1 MQSLTRSTPRLL
13 SRRLLTLRPQ
23 QFRCASR
30 YSSPDARPSTLVAP
44 TEPFTFR
51 TPDASLATPHPE
63 INPYDAAALRT
74 AALEKRRYHLQR
86 MRFAGI
92 GLVLSLLMT
101 AGVVWNV
108 DLDQMGP
115 VEGTGK
121 KTGGLRADAPSGAGQ
136 TFQGKEVKVLGR
148 GEGKKILAKVE
159 GEEGEVELV
168 ETGTSSVPHFPRT
181 IRIPAAAGEEQ
192 YTLLGLGIR
201 TVSFLSIQV
210 YVAGMYVRT
219 ADLSKLQAQLI
230 HTVNP
235 MASTLIPSE
244 QESLRTALLDPT
256 RSAELWQSILSAS
269 PEIHTAWR
277 VVPTRNTDFAHLR
290 DGWVTGIGKRT
301 AEARQLA
308 AAAPAL
314 PAGQVKAISQ
324 YEAEDFGLA
333 MKGFMSLFAGGK
345 APKGSVMILSRKGN
359 GVLDVWFQEKAP
371 SGAPDESSV
380 AKAGSKTEVKLLG
393 SVGDDRISRLIW
405 MNYLGGEKV
414 SSEAARKGVAEG
426 CVTFAG
432 RPVGSGEGMVS

>member
-1 MQSLTRSTPRLL
+1 MQSLTRSSPRLL
-13 SRRLLTLRPQ
+13 SRLLTLRPQ
-23 QFRCASR
+23 QTRPASR
-30 YSSPDARPSTLVAP
+30 YSSPDARPSTVAATS

-51 TPDASLATPHPE
+51 VSDSSPSIAHPE
-63 INPYDAAALRT
+63 INPYDAAALRS

-101 AGVVWNV
+101 AVVVWNV

-121 KTGGLRADAPSGAGQ
+121 KIGGLRADAPSGVGE

-148 GEGKKILAKVE
+148 GEGKKILAKLE

-219 ADLSKLQAQLI
+219 SDLSTLQAQLI
-230 HTVNP
+230 HAVNP

-244 QESLRTALLDPT
+244 QESLRIALLDPT
-256 RSAELWQSILSAS
+256 RSAELWQSILSAN

-308 AAAPAL
+308 AAAPA
-314 PAGQVKAISQ
+314 PAAGQVKAISQ
-324 YEAEDFGLA
+324 YEEEDFGLA
-333 MKGFMSLFAGGK
+333 TKGFMALFAGGK
-345 APKGSVMILSRKGN
+345 APKGSVMILSRKSN

-380 AKAGSKTEVKLLG
+380 ARAGSKSEVRLLG
-393 SVGDDRISRLIW
+393 TVGDERISRLIW